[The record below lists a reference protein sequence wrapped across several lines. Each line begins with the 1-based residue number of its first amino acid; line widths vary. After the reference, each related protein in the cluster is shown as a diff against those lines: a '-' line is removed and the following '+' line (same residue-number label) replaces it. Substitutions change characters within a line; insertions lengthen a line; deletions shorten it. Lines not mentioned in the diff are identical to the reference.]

1 MSFGKD
7 IFTGLVQTAWDFT
20 VGSSCCKRSM
30 YECLLRQVG
39 IMKPIKFYKLM
50 LVRARLWARTTC
62 CFCCHCCRDE
72 VGNQTLLTM
81 NELPS
86 YAFCIRCRKCL
97 WKPMKC
103 SLWTKGWLHCQISIS
118 HHIWPSTPKAETFNA
133 HTHTQ
138 TLHDHLWAKAGWQR
152 DYLVGGFKHFL
163 FHPYLGKIPILTRYF
178 SNGLKPPTSHVFFE
192 CGLHL
197 NLAQKFPELENHQL
211 PSNRDDDS

>member
-30 YECLLRQVG
+30 YECLLRQMG

-50 LVRARLWARTTC
+50 LVRARLWARTRC

-72 VGNQTLLTM
+72 VVNQTLLTM

-97 WKPMKC
+97 WKPMTC
-103 SLWTKGWLHCQISIS
+103 SLLTKGWLHCQISIS

-133 HTHTQ
+133 HTHTHTPCMTICGQ
-138 TLHDHLWAKAGWQR
+138 KQVDKETIW
-152 DYLVGGFKHFL
+152 VVVSNIFCFT
-163 FHPYLGKIPILTRYF
+163 PIWGRFPFWLIF
-178 SNGLKPPTSHVFFE
+178 SDGLKPPTTYVF
-192 CGLHL
+192 LSVASTWL
-197 NLAQKFPELENHQL
+197 
-211 PSNRDDDS
+211 

>member
-30 YECLLRQVG
+30 YECLLRQMG

-50 LVRARLWARTTC
+50 LVRARLWARTRC

-72 VGNQTLLTM
+72 VVNQTLLTM

-97 WKPMKC
+97 WKPMTC
-103 SLWTKGWLHCQISIS
+103 SLLTKGWLHCQISIS

-133 HTHTQ
+133 HTHTHLAWPFVGKSRLTKRPFGWWFQ
-138 TLHDHLWAKAGWQR
+138 TFFVSPLFGEDS
-152 DYLVGGFKHFL
+152 HF
-163 FHPYLGKIPILTRYF
+163 
-178 SNGLKPPTSHVFFE
+178 
-192 CGLHL
+192 
-197 NLAQKFPELENHQL
+197 
-211 PSNRDDDS
+211 D